1 MLSVYRFCMCFTPKY
16 WDSGQ
21 ASISLQCIFTKAEFG
36 EWHRF
41 TGIKAY
47 FVWPITYPWKRHDK
61 IWSPL
66 PPVEGRPL
74 RRLHTSACRAP
85 AHRPGI
91 YWLQE
96 EASAFHST
104 PVLSPPSP
112 DTFPFEVV
120 MLGITGFTLPLP
132 FPEVPSS
139 LRFSIYLT
147 MWKSTICHHH
157 PCDSPPPDC
166 HRLIWVPA
174 LVTCFVTQVRR
185 WWSNLTLTRGG
196 VHVMT
201 EQCSCC
207 FLCYSSCL
215 WVDSHD
221 TLGPYLGSCF
231 LTEACCT
238 PLSITEVN
246 QFLFHVRPLKL

>member
-21 ASISLQCIFTKAEFG
+21 TSISLQRVFTKAEFG
-36 EWHRF
+36 EWHHF

-66 PPVEGRPL
+66 PPVEGRPF

-96 EASAFHST
+96 EASDFHST
-104 PVLSPPSP
+104 PVLSPPCP

-139 LRFSIYLT
+139 LRVQHLPYNVKKHNL
-147 MWKSTICHHH
+147 
-157 PCDSPPPDC
+157 PSPPMWFPPTRLSPPD
-166 HRLIWVPA
+166 L
-174 LVTCFVTQVRR
+174 
-185 WWSNLTLTRGG
+185 
-196 VHVMT
+196 
-201 EQCSCC
+201 
-207 FLCYSSCL
+207 SSCL
-215 WVDSHD
+215 SDLLCNSGQAVM
-221 TLGPYLGSCF
+221 
-231 LTEACCT
+231 E
-238 PLSITEVN
+238 
-246 QFLFHVRPLKL
+246 

>member
-1 MLSVYRFCMCFTPKY
+1 MLSVYRFCTCFTPKY

-21 ASISLQCIFTKAEFG
+21 ASIFLLHVFTRTEFG
-36 EWHRF
+36 EWHLF

-47 FVWPITYPWKRHDK
+47 FVWPITYPWNRHDK

-85 AHRPGI
+85 AHHPGI

-104 PVLSPPSP
+104 PVPSSPTP

-139 LRFSIYLT
+139 LWVQHLSYNVKKHTL
-147 MWKSTICHHH
+147 
-157 PCDSPPPDC
+157 PSPPMWFPPPRLSPPDLSYC
-166 HRLIWVPA
+166 LSDLLCNSDQAVMEPFDPYSWWCSRDDR
-174 LVTCFVTQVRR
+174 TMFV
-185 WWSNLTLTRGG
+185 L
-196 VHVMT
+196 
-201 EQCSCC
+201 
-207 FLCYSSCL
+207 
-215 WVDSHD
+215 
-221 TLGPYLGSCF
+221 
-231 LTEACCT
+231 
-238 PLSITEVN
+238 LS
-246 QFLFHVRPLKL
+246 LL